1 MRKKLF
7 YNDLISLFVE
17 SYSLVSVC
25 CLINFGFIR
34 FDSFG
39 HGFHSVM
46 CIFFTTFMMLR
57 TLKLVNSDDPFLSM
71 ITMKQQDDEIIDL
84 WQLDFMFAIENIDP
98 RIG

>member
-1 MRKKLF
+1 
-7 YNDLISLFVE
+7 
-17 SYSLVSVC
+17 
-25 CLINFGFIR
+25 
-34 FDSFG
+34 
-39 HGFHSVM
+39 
-46 CIFFTTFMMLR
+46 MMLR